1 MIVNAINLMK
11 LIYSTLLLIFFQS
24 LNAQYY
30 YKDIIATNETNR
42 QFQNLIA
49 NNVLTVTATGYD
61 PNGIKDPEFSEV
73 LQVIREMNALKTT
86 TNNNLSAPGMLLQV
100 FDNNNRLIRV
110 SDSAADMV
118 STTAYQYDNAGR
130 IIEIQN
136 TSTDSSKTINENE
149 VHKWVYDESGK
160 LLKMLRII
168 NNIDT
173 LEIRFTLD
181 VKGNVIDESSYKNGN
196 AGEMTYYYYD
206 ENNRLSDVVRYR
218 KKLNKLLPD
227 YLFEYNEKNQVIQ
240 KITTLSN
247 LNLGYLIWRY
257 AFNEKG
263 LKTKEALFNK
273 NKSMT
278 GKIEYS
284 YTFSY

>member
-1 MIVNAINLMK
+1 MK
-11 LIYSTLLLIFFQS
+11 LIYSTLLLFFFKS

-30 YKDIIATNETNR
+30 YKDIISTNETNR
-42 QFQNLIA
+42 QFQNLME

-61 PNGIKDPEFSEV
+61 TKGIKDPDYSEV
-73 LQVIREMNALKTT
+73 QQLIREMNALKTI
-86 TNNNLSAPGMLLQV
+86 TNNSLSAPGTLLQV

-110 SDSAADMV
+110 SDSAADLV
-118 STTAYQYDNAGR
+118 SITSYRYDNAGR
-130 IIEIQN
+130 IIEIKN
-136 TSTDSSKTINENE
+136 ITIDSAKTIDENE
-149 VHKWVYDESGK
+149 VHKWIYDESGK
-160 LLKMLRII
+160 SLKMLRIL

-173 LEIRFTLD
+173 LEYRFTLD
-181 VKGNVIDESSYKNGN
+181 EKGNVMDESSYKNGN
-196 AGEMTYYYYD
+196 TGEMTYYYYD
-206 ENNRLSDVVRYR
+206 ENYRLSDIVRYR

-227 YLFEYNEKNQVIQ
+227 YLFEYNERNQVIQ

-273 NKSMT
+273 EKIMT
-278 GKIEYS
+278 GKIEYN
-284 YTFSY
+284 YTFAL

>member
-1 MIVNAINLMK
+1 MK
-11 LIYSTLLLIFFQS
+11 LIYSTLLLFFFQS

-110 SDSAADMV
+110 SDSAADLI

-130 IIEIQN
+130 IIEIKN
-136 TSTDSSKTINENE
+136 TATDSSKTINENE

>member
-1 MIVNAINLMK
+1 MK
-11 LIYSTLLLIFFQS
+11 LIYSTLLFFFFQS

-30 YKDIIATNETNR
+30 YKDIISTNETNR
-42 QFQNLIA
+42 QFQSLMA

-61 PNGIKDPEFSEV
+61 TKGIKDPDYSEV
-73 LQVIREMNALKTT
+73 QQVIREMNALKTI
-86 TNNNLSAPGMLLQV
+86 TNNSLSAPGTLLQV

-110 SDSAADMV
+110 SDSAADLV
-118 STTAYQYDNAGR
+118 SITSYRYDNAGR
-130 IIEIQN
+130 IIEIKN
-136 TSTDSSKTINENE
+136 ITIDSAKTIDENE
-149 VHKWVYDESGK
+149 VHKWIYDESGK
-160 LLKMLRII
+160 SLKMLRIL

-173 LEIRFTLD
+173 LEYRFTLD
-181 VKGNVIDESSYKNGN
+181 EKGNVMDESSYKNGN
-196 AGEMTYYYYD
+196 TGEMTYYYYD
-206 ENNRLSDVVRYR
+206 ENYRLSDIVRYR

-227 YLFEYNEKNQVIQ
+227 YLFEYNERNQVIQ

-273 NKSMT
+273 EKIMT
-278 GKIEYS
+278 GKIEYN
-284 YTFSY
+284 YTFAL

>member
-1 MIVNAINLMK
+1 MK
-11 LIYSTLLLIFFQS
+11 LIYSTLLFFFFQS

-30 YKDIIATNETNR
+30 YKDIISTNETNR
-42 QFQNLIA
+42 QFQNLMA

-61 PNGIKDPEFSEV
+61 TKGIKDPDYSEV
-73 LQVIREMNALKTT
+73 QQVIREMNALKTI
-86 TNNNLSAPGMLLQV
+86 TNNSLSAPGTLLQI

-110 SDSAADMV
+110 SDSAADLV
-118 STTAYQYDNAGR
+118 SITSYRYDNAGR
-130 IIEIQN
+130 IIEIKN
-136 TSTDSSKTINENE
+136 TAIDSSKTINENE
-149 VHKWVYDESGK
+149 VHKWIYDESGK
-160 LLKMLRII
+160 LLKMLRIL

-173 LEIRFTLD
+173 LEYRFTLD
-181 VKGNVIDESSYKNGN
+181 EKGNVMDESSYKNGN
-196 AGEMTYYYYD
+196 TGEMTYYYYD
-206 ENNRLSDVVRYR
+206 ENYRLSDIVRYR

-227 YLFEYNEKNQVIQ
+227 YLFEYNERNQVIQ

-273 NKSMT
+273 DKFMT
-278 GKIEYS
+278 GKIEYN
-284 YTFSY
+284 YTFIQ

>member
-1 MIVNAINLMK
+1 MK
-11 LIYSTLLLIFFQS
+11 LIYSTLLFFFFQS

-30 YKDIIATNETNR
+30 YKDIISTNETNR
-42 QFQNLIA
+42 QFQNLMA

-61 PNGIKDPEFSEV
+61 TKGIKDPDYSEV
-73 LQVIREMNALKTT
+73 QQLIREMNALKTI
-86 TNNNLSAPGMLLQV
+86 TNNSLSAPGTLLQV

-110 SDSAADMV
+110 SDSAADLV
-118 STTAYQYDNAGR
+118 SITSYRYDNAGR
-130 IIEIQN
+130 IIEIKN
-136 TSTDSSKTINENE
+136 ITIDSAKTIDENE
-149 VHKWVYDESGK
+149 VHKWIYDESGK
-160 LLKMLRII
+160 SLKMLRIL

-173 LEIRFTLD
+173 LEYRFTLD
-181 VKGNVIDESSYKNGN
+181 EKGNVMDESSYKNGN
-196 AGEMTYYYYD
+196 TGEMTYYYYD
-206 ENNRLSDVVRYR
+206 ENYRLSDIVRYR

-227 YLFEYNEKNQVIQ
+227 YLFEYNERNQVIQ

-273 NKSMT
+273 EKIMT
-278 GKIEYS
+278 GKIEYN
-284 YTFSY
+284 YTFAL